1 MVMKRREVSD
11 EIVVHRSPPAL
22 GTITS
27 IGKYLGLREIL
38 PDPSFHF
45 LPLSASGDGVRG

>member
-1 MVMKRREVSD
+1 MVMKRRETSD
-11 EIVVHRSPPAL
+11 EIVVHRSPLAL

-38 PDPSFHF
+38 PDPSKKS
-45 LPLSASGDGVRG
+45 LPLSKQ